1 MHLTFSNHLE
11 QGLATT
17 RSSGGEHVHG
27 HQTDALPIHLKA
39 EETEIVLKASL
50 LNLIQLLQNNVSH
63 IQNW

>member
-39 EETEIVLKASL
+39 EKTAF
-50 LNLIQLLQNNVSH
+50 
-63 IQNW
+63 